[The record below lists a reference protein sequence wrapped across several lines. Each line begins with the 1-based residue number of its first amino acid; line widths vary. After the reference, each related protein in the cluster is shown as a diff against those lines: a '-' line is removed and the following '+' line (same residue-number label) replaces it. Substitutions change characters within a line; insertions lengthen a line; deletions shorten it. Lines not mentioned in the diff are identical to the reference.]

1 MLLQAKRQYLSF
13 YRQVKFTNNE
23 AKLHKSHKFYS
34 KNDCSKN
41 GFQIPEM
48 LKQMLEN
55 KGQQSTWLIVRRKI
69 LAVTLPRISFVN
81 HTMSSVRWPCT
92 QCPPRSFGSI
102 ALLCI

>member
-23 AKLHKSHKFYS
+23 AKLPKSHKFYS
-34 KNDCSKN
+34 KDDCSKN

-55 KGQQSTWLIVRRKI
+55 KSQRSTWLIVGRKI

-81 HTMSSVRWPCT
+81 HTVSSVQWPCT
-92 QCPPRSFGSI
+92 P
-102 ALLCI
+102 

>member
-13 YRQVKFTNNE
+13 YRKVKFTNNE

-34 KNDCSKN
+34 KNDYSKN

-55 KGQQSTWLIVRRKI
+55 KGQQSTWLIIRRKI

-92 QCPPRSFGSI
+92 QCPPSSFGSI

>member
-13 YRQVKFTNNE
+13 CRRVKFTKNE
-23 AKLHKSHKFYS
+23 AKLPKSHKCFS

-55 KGQQSTWLIVRRKI
+55 KSQQSTWLTVGRKT
-69 LAVTLPRISFVN
+69 LAVTLPRISFVD
-81 HTMSSVRWPCT
+81 HTMSSVQWPCT
-92 QCPPRSFGSI
+92 P
-102 ALLCI
+102 